1 MEETELLVK
10 KAEMLRREMT
20 ATPTP
25 VEMEELM
32 VKSHRDS
39 PASASSLTNV
49 HYVDGM
55 N

>member
-20 ATPTP
+20 ATP